1 MPEPIDPDL
10 LLRAYAQGVFPMAD
24 DRDAPEIYWVEPKR
38 RGVLPLD
45 GFHLSRSLA
54 KTLKSE
60 RFVTTWNQAF
70 EQVVQCCAAE
80 AADRPSTW
88 INAQIED
95 VVRILHGMGHS
106 HSIETWRDGELVGGL
121 YGISLGRAFFGE
133 SMFSRA
139 TDASKVALAHLV
151 ARLRAGGFTLLDC
164 QFQTPHL
171 ATLGVIEIS
180 RKTYWSMLSSA
191 TSSSTAAGSGAS
203 STGADLGALDRL
215 RRGSEDP
222 PPPLLYEPPSSPSS
236 PPRTTI
242 VSLPVSGYF
251 IWQSLTQ
258 TSQMG
263 FSTTL
268 SEGDS
273 L

>member
-1 MPEPIDPDL
+1 
-10 LLRAYAQGVFPMAD
+10 
-24 DRDAPEIYWVEPKR
+24 VEPKK
-38 RGVLPLD
+38 RGILPLD

-70 EQVVQCCAAE
+70 EKVVQLCAAQ
-80 AADRPSTW
+80 APDRASTW

-95 VVRILHGMGHS
+95 AVRILHGMGHA
-106 HSIETWRDGELVGGL
+106 HSIETWQDGELVGGL

-171 ATLGVIEIS
+171 ASLGVIEIS
-180 RKTYWSMLSSA
+180 RKAYWSMLSSA
-191 TSSSTAAGSGAS
+191 TSSSGAAGSGAS
-203 STGADLGALDRL
+203 PAGADLGALDRL
-215 RRGSEDP
+215 RLGASDVS
-222 PPPLLYEPPSSPSS
+222 PPSSPSS

-268 SEGDS
+268 IDGDS